1 MAPWSRLI
9 PEEMDI
15 QIICVV
21 MVTWKKAKEHVK
33 RFKIVVDPAT
43 SVRYAPQCLVGIQ
56 PLPFQIKLKLVLEN
70 TSAECLNVQ

>member
-21 MVTWKKAKEHVK
+21 MVAWQKVKEHVK
-33 RFKIVVDPAT
+33 RFKIGIDPAT